1 MIQYNIHLLRSIHG
15 VGPILSLVILYEI
28 NDIDRFPGVGNF
40 ISYARLVKCS
50 HESAGKRVKGGHNK
64 IGNAHLKWAFSEA
77 AVLFLRNNEPAK
89 KMKQHLTSRYGK
101 GKAISLIAQ
110 KLGRT
115 VYFMLKRK
123 EPFDTKRFFSDSM
136 YELTT

>member
-1 MIQYNIHLLRSIHG
+1 MTDGAQ
-15 VGPILSLVILYEI
+15 LSLT
-28 NDIDRFPGVGNF
+28 
-40 ISYARLVKCS
+40 VKCS

-89 KMKQHLTSRYGK
+89 KMQQRLTNRYGK
-101 GKAISLIAQ
+101 GKALSLIAQ

-115 VYFMLKRK
+115 VYFMLKRN
-123 EPFDTKRFFSDSM
+123 EPFDANRFFKDSVH
-136 YELTT
+136 ELAT